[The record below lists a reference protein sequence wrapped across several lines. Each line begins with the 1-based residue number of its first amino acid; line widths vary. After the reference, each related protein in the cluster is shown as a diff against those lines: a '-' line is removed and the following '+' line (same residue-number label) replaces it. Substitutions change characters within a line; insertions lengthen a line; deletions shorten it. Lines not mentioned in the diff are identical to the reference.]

1 MTEVYTIYGGD
12 LWRQTLNGVVTIL
25 GTSTFDT
32 LLRIVGTFSVLGV
45 VFTFIKTRDPRAFL
59 HWLAVFML
67 ITTVLLVPKRSVQI
81 MDITDPAAV
90 YEVDNVPVG
99 LAVIAGLSTATGF
112 GVAQLYEY
120 TLSRPDSLTYTKS
133 GMLFGS
139 QIVAQTSD
147 FRTQNPQLAGML
159 TDYVENCVI
168 GDILLNGKYS
178 INQLLNSTDPLML
191 ITSNPSPLRGI
202 YQTTSNG
209 REFVTCQQ
217 AAVTMRTLMGADV
230 TIGGVSWHAMATR
243 IFGSKINAD
252 ALLGNAMNDSYGF
265 FYAGGMSASQ
275 IMRNNITN
283 AAIRDGWK
291 GFAARSS
298 DTANLVNLATESSL
312 TKQRLSWAAGG
323 AIAARTLP
331 MFQSMMMLI
340 LIALFPLVIALA
352 LTNHAMFGTNTL
364 KLYAGGFIYFQMW
377 PVMFAILNAMANFYL
392 QSKTGG
398 TALVLANNDLVAL
411 QHSDAANIAGYLSM
425 SIPVLSFYLTKGAS
439 SIASQ
444 VVGGVMSSAAFATG
458 GQASTTADGNWSFNN
473 MSMDNVNANKFDTN
487 LSQRMGAQ
495 SYQLGNGAMHTQ
507 TADGHNVY
515 DTSQAISN
523 LPVNMRLSSLA
534 SSGFQ
539 EQSRLAQ
546 QSAQTS
552 LDGYNHSVTSGFQQL
567 DQLTKQSGNSD
578 AITQGSDNSTA
589 TNATRGTSLMMS
601 AAESYGKAHN
611 ISTNEAF
618 NKLMDITNQG
628 SAGAGGSAN
637 VKFDSGDQLAG
648 KLGKWASGLSVGAE
662 GHVNADWRH
671 TSGSAHGTQD
681 TNSEG
686 KDFRHDQN
694 SQEARD
700 FRQGMDMVT
709 SSRVSES
716 GNHTDNQSNSQVEQF
731 AATLNDAKS
740 QYHQYTD
747 STTKSQ
753 EFSRMAT
760 LAQNQSASL
769 DANYNQEFV
778 DWTTAKYGHN
788 AQDILTNVS
797 SARTAATEF
806 MQERLE
812 PEIMQNYGARTQQ
825 TASQPLQPSSQ
836 LVHNERVQDV
846 RSGQAGYE
854 QGGQVGMQGA
864 AGYRST
870 PSGASESYAQSGEAG
885 YASSQQS
892 TSFTRQNGEGQ
903 LSNDAN
909 ANGQG
914 ATGENGGRSVSGGGF
929 GVHNGTSGTTAQ
941 TVDSQRTVA
950 QGGSASGGGHN
961 GTGNHTG
968 TSAQQASASSTGEEV
983 SKGGF
988 ANGQP
993 HSETS
998 SGHSGQSVT
1007 QSHRA
1012 AAGQSEGVNVQHKER
1027 NISAPADKPSAAMT
1041 DNYLEAKSKVS
1052 QHAESAG
1059 IQNNVAEQ
1067 VKAQRSANNDSIR
1080 ENGGKIDQ
1088 NKTTVQKTSDILK
1101 GEHQGAVTGHKIGR
1115 TEEDIKQ
1122 TKPIFDNSETKNFE
1136 RKLKELRDAQ
1146 KKAS

>member
-25 GTSTFDT
+25 GTSTFDS

-45 VFTFIKTRDPRAFL
+45 VFTFIKTRDPRAFM

-67 ITTVLLVPKRSVQI
+67 ITSVLLVPKRSVQI
-81 MDITDPAAV
+81 IDITDPAAV

-99 LAVIAGLSTATGF
+99 LALIAGLSTATGF
-112 GVAQLYEY
+112 GIAQLYEY

-178 INQLLNSTDPLML
+178 INQLLNSTDPLTL

-352 LTNHAMFGTNTL
+352 LTNHAMFGVNTL

-439 SIASQ
+439 TIASQ

-515 DTSQAISN
+515 DTTQAISN
-523 LPVNMRLSSLA
+523 LPVSMRLSSLA

-539 EQSRLAQ
+539 EQSRQAQ
-546 QSAQTS
+546 QSAQTA

-567 DQLTKQSGNSD
+567 NQLTKQSGNSD

-589 TNATRGTSLMMS
+589 TNATRGASLMMS
-601 AAESYGKAHN
+601 AAESYAKAHN
-611 ISTNEAF
+611 ISSSEAY

-637 VKFDSGDQLAG
+637 IKFDSGDQIAG
-648 KLGKWASGLSVGAE
+648 KLGKWATGVSVGAE
-662 GHVNADWRH
+662 GHVNADWKH

-686 KDFRHDQN
+686 KDFRHDEN
-694 SQEARD
+694 SQQARD

-731 AATLNDAKS
+731 AATLNDSKS

-778 DWTTAKYGHN
+778 DWTTAKYGHD
-788 AQDILTNVS
+788 AQNVLTNVGP
-797 SARTAATEF
+797 AREAATEF
-806 MQERLE
+806 MKERLE
-812 PEIMQNYGARTQQ
+812 PEIMHNYGARTEQTNTQ
-825 TASQPLQPSSQ
+825 PLAPSTNLVHTETGGGLATGQGTNGQNGDVVANQNASGSGYLTASGESGAVQGSGGFSSTGSSATYPGQQASNPSLQGT
-836 LVHNERVQDV
+836 
-846 RSGQAGYE
+846 GQAVSGA
-854 QGGQVGMQGA
+854 GILTAGA
-864 AGYRST
+864 AAASAGQNFT
-870 PSGASESYAQSGEAG
+870 GGANSGAR
-885 YASSQQS
+885 
-892 TSFTRQNGEGQ
+892 T
-903 LSNDAN
+903 
-909 ANGQG
+909 QG
-914 ATGENGGRSVSGGGF
+914 SGGF
-929 GVHNGTSGTTAQ
+929 ENTT
-941 TVDSQRTVA
+941 
-950 QGGSASGGGHN
+950 GGSATHG
-961 GTGNHTG
+961 
-968 TSAQQASASSTGEEV
+968 
-983 SKGGF
+983 
-988 ANGQP
+988 
-993 HSETS
+993 
-998 SGHSGQSVT
+998 GQSVGN
-1007 QSHRA
+1007 A
-1012 AAGQSEGVNVQHKER
+1012 AGQNAGQQAGTFNHSGSQTAGHAQGQSEGVQVQHKER
-1027 NISAPADKPSAAMT
+1027 NITAAADKPSDAMR
-1041 DNYLEAKSKVS
+1041 DNYLDARNKVS

-1059 IQNNVAEQ
+1059 IPNNVAEQ
-1067 VKAQRSANNDSIR
+1067 VKAQRSANTDSIR

-1088 NKTTVQKTSDILK
+1088 NQTTVQKTSDILR

-1122 TKPIFDNSETKNFE
+1122 TKPGFDRSETLNFRQKLEDLRKEQKN
-1136 RKLKELRDAQ
+1136 
-1146 KKAS
+1146 AS